1 MINLHKQKELNEQI
15 DFFTESL
22 CNLIDAIIEAEQNE
36 DYEECIQIKNL
47 IIKHIDYN
55 TIAINNI
62 GCDISLE
69 EIKMH
74 LIYQYEKILY
84 GTRNEIIC

>member
-1 MINLHKQKELNEQI
+1 MKNIDNQIELNNQI

-22 CNLIDAIIEAEQNE
+22 CNLIDALVEAEENE
-36 DYEECIQIKNL
+36 NYEECGQIRDL

-55 TIAINNI
+55 AITINNI

-74 LIYQYEKILY
+74 LTYQYDRILE
-84 GTRNEIIC
+84 GTRNEIIY